1 MDFGTNHRAS
11 IARRNQ
17 RRAIES
23 RDYKAMMVMFGIL
36 GYSAVANLIMGV
48 IRIIGGSQTVI
59 EPILGVVLGALYA
72 VAAFEVWFKQYPK
85 WWLIV
90 LPAVLAIVLAVASF
104 IAGTMAIA
112 PLLLNVIV
120 LVLIPLRIK
129 HRNALSA
136 IPKA

>member
-1 MDFGTNHRAS
+1 VAIIIAS
-11 IARRNQ
+11 L
-17 RRAIES
+17 S
-23 RDYKAMMVMFGIL
+23 RKSTYH
-36 GYSAVANLIMGV
+36 AVQISGA
-48 IRIIGGSQTVI
+48 GS
-59 EPILGVVLGALYA
+59 LYA
-72 VAAFEVWFKQYPK
+72 VAAFEAWFKQYPK

-120 LVLIPLRIK
+120 LVLIPLRVK